1 MGAYSLCSWRS
12 QSAIA
17 RLRAQLA
24 RRVTNVHS
32 VDFVAKA
39 GSSAV
44 PATGESLGLYHVK
57 TKYYICGS
65 GSVVERCLAKADT
78 AGSNPVF
85 RSNVSTSVETFFLCP
100 TGFEPARYSIQ
111 KTAQLWCAYLNKAVF
126 VFSLIQLLFYNSSV
140 YFSRQRSGVA
150 FVGVYVHG
158 KRVAGRY
165 ANDGI
170 SEY

>member
-44 PATGESLGLYHVK
+44 PATGERVNALPTVIAKILY
-57 TKYYICGS
+57 G
-65 GSVVERCLAKADT
+65 GM
-78 AGSNPVF
+78 
-85 RSNVSTSVETFFLCP
+85 
-100 TGFEPARYSIQ
+100 
-111 KTAQLWCAYLNKAVF
+111 AQL
-126 VFSLIQLLFYNSSV
+126 
-140 YFSRQRSGVA
+140 RP
-150 FVGVYVHG
+150 
-158 KRVAGRY
+158 
-165 ANDGI
+165 DGI
-170 SEY
+170 WDGD